1 MSIWSLTCQQSV
13 FKRYH
18 TDKHFSEF
26 SPTRRRQKWTDID
39 MEQIYVTV
47 TLCILRRSC
56 FWHCYTV
63 YAQKLH
69 LKRVKVNLNWE
80 LTLKFHK
87 YAKAL
92 CSTKSTVGLF
102 FNFPATK
109 RAVRP
114 IKSKSQRFTFIVLV
128 KRQKGVIF
136 WYVSDRQTVRC
147 CEHCLRHLSLSTA
160 TSYDITL
167 TRIRIAQW
175 KPNYSHYVK
184 KINKTPGRIRELIT
198 LCGWSRPHFYSSDFA
213 ETATRRL
220 TEILQCVS
228 ASNRQIFWNCS
239 VCCEDIGAVVSQT
252 TVTCVLLVCESRDS
266 VDPAYDIRAWRSSS
280 SSCCC
285 CCCWRQCL
293 VVMVSGDV
301 GPETTDKS
309 YT

>member
-1 MSIWSLTCQQSV
+1 MSIRSLTYQQRI

-26 SPTRRRQKWTDID
+26 SPTRRRQKSTDID

-102 FNFPATK
+102 FNFTATK

-184 KINKTPGRIRELIT
+184 KSIKRQGELENSSHSVVDHAHIST
-198 LCGWSRPHFYSSDFA
+198 HQTSRKQRLGGWLRYYSASVRPIARYS
-213 ETATRRL
+213 ETAACVAKTLALWLARRPLRACCWFASPVTRLIPR
-220 TEILQCVS
+220 TTS
-228 ASNRQIFWNCS
+228 AHGVRRRPPAAAAAA
-239 VCCEDIGAVVSQT
+239 G
-252 TVTCVLLVCESRDS
+252 DS
-266 VDPAYDIRAWRSSS
+266 VW
-280 SSCCC
+280 
-285 CCCWRQCL
+285 
-293 VVMVSGDV
+293 
-301 GPETTDKS
+301 
-309 YT
+309 